1 MRKILERREYT
12 GCIVNF
18 KTFTNS
24 IWDKKK
30 RDNPVENHSVFY
42 DTHEAII
49 PEDIFEKVQVLRQN
63 RQRRSKTGKT
73 SLFSGMT
80 YCADCGETVS
90 YTHLDVYKR
99 QACGMFIYAETER
112 ELF

>member
-18 KTFTNS
+18 KTFTIS

-30 RDNPVENHSVFY
+30 RDNPVENNSVFY

-49 PEDIFEKVQVLRQN
+49 PEDIFEKAQVLR
-63 RQRRSKTGKT
+63 
-73 SLFSGMT
+73 
-80 YCADCGETVS
+80 
-90 YTHLDVYKR
+90 
-99 QACGMFIYAETER
+99 
-112 ELF
+112 